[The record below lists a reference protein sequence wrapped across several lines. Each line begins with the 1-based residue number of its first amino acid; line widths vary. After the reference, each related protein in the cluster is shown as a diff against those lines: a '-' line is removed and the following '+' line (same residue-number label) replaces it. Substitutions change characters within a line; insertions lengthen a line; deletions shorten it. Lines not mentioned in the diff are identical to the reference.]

1 MEIITG
7 DPYTIRITK
16 EADGPR
22 DENTA
27 SLAWHVEIDDSLYI
41 VSGNARK
48 WFVISNETDLE
59 GLEVGSKKWLE
70 RIWHP
75 THKKHGPFH
84 SKMEACVYIGQHY
97 AHKRQEDMLAEQIK
111 NFEPK

>member
-16 EADGPR
+16 EADGPG

-48 WFVISNETDLE
+48 
-59 GLEVGSKKWLE
+59 GSSYQM
-70 RIWHP
+70 RR
-75 THKKHGPFH
+75 T
-84 SKMEACVYIGQHY
+84 
-97 AHKRQEDMLAEQIK
+97 
-111 NFEPK
+111 